1 MSSTKVVIIV
11 LVIIVALFVVLMI
24 WGAGN
29 NSSQSSS
36 SQSDS
41 DAAAS
46 FNSKPH
52 AFLSSLSGRLGYG
65 PKIDAKQLQPALKTF
80 DLAKQGYQVKVLAD
94 SDNSFRRAAIKVQ
107 PVSTPSCAHV
117 SFTPAPVD
125 GMSDDLK
132 KTQRSD
138 DSSIKNPNDFT
149 FTIPKGGGELVVE
162 PRSPNKPCTV
172 TLE

>member
-11 LVIIVALFVVLMI
+11 LVVIAALFVVLMI

-36 SQSDS
+36 QSPSD
-41 DAAAS
+41 DAAG

-52 AFLSSLSGRLGYG
+52 SFLSNISGRLGYG
-65 PKIDAKQLQPALKTF
+65 PKLDVKQLDPPLKTF
-80 DLAKQGYQVKVLAD
+80 DLAKQAKYQVKVLAD
-94 SDNSFRRAAIKVQ
+94 SDNPFRRASVKVE
-107 PVSTPSCAHV
+107 PLLSPSCAHV
-117 SFTPAPVD
+117 SFTPEPVD
-125 GMSDDLK
+125 GLSDDLK

-138 DSSIKNPNDFT
+138 DSNIKDPNDFT

-172 TLE
+172 TLG

>member
-11 LVIIVALFVVLMI
+11 LVIIAALFVVLMI
-24 WGAGN
+24 WGSSN
-29 NSSQSSS
+29 NKSQAS

-41 DAAAS
+41 DAAKS
-46 FNSKPH
+46 FNSQPH
-52 AFLSSLSGRLGYG
+52 SFLSGLSGRLGYG
-65 PKIDAKQLQPALKTF
+65 PKIDVKQLQPALKTF
-80 DLAKQGYQVKVLAD
+80 DLAKQGYQIKVLAD
-94 SDNSFRRAAIKVQ
+94 SDNPFRRAAIKVQ
-107 PVSTPSCAHV
+107 PASTPSCAHV
-117 SFTPAPVD
+117 SFTPVPVE

-132 KTQRSD
+132 KTQTSD